1 MRLNRVPDLSFN
13 LPSLDRQTIIFHVVW
28 GVYNV
33 YGIMQ
38 PSQSSAP
45 HVQVSIASRLLSFFG
60 AIELELAQK
69 NLEGNGYLQVERKF
83 IHLI

>member
-1 MRLNRVPDLSFN
+1 MYNF
-13 LPSLDRQTIIFHVVW
+13 
-28 GVYNV
+28 YNV
-33 YGIMQ
+33 SQKQNGIM
-38 PSQSSAP
+38 
-45 HVQVSIASRLLSFFG
+45 HLNDLHCTRVQVSIASRLLSFFG